1 MALVPGDD
9 MDLHL
14 LELLPLLGLTGQWRG
29 YRVGGK
35 MIGSHKM
42 SRSAKDAFDK
52 ARREGDRATVMKIA
66 DEQHEKYQQSK
77 GQLPPNPQV
86 AKTIKAE
93 ESVIRNND
101 YETGVLVAPDGSIS
115 IIRKGSKDSVTFTH
129 SEIEQMRGQTFTHNH
144 PIGDTNKLGNSF
156 SDKDM
161 HMASMGRLAEVRA
174 VTPSLEYSAK
184 LDLSSRSGLVAGRT
198 IDDRKAAAVELYN
211 RATQSY
217 VQKARKVY
225 QAEGMDSP
233 RTQALYV
240 HTGHLI
246 AREYARLSNGAVSYN
261 VTGKASALRELSQ
274 AEQIYDGVYSDG

>member
-42 SRSAKDAFDK
+42 SRGAKDAFDK

-115 IIRKGSKDSVTFTH
+115 TIRKGSKDSVTFTH

-246 AREYARLSNGAVSYN
+246 AREYARLSNGVVSYN

-274 AEQIYDGVYSDG
+274 AEQIYDGI